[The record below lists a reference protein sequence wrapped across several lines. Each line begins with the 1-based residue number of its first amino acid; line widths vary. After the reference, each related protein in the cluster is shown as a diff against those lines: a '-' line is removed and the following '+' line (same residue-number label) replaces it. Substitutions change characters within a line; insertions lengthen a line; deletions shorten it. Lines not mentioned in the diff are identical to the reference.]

1 VLIAINQLGFG
12 AVVAVLAL
20 YARSFGVSQSAIGL
34 AIAIYGFA
42 RFAVAMPAGRLADRA
57 GRRTGLALGGLV
69 TGVGN
74 LLCAFAPTYPVFIAG
89 RFVAGAG
96 AALVLITGTVVLA
109 DITTPA
115 NRGRTL
121 AIYQGVFLFAVGV
134 GPVPGGLLAERFG
147 LVAPFLVYA
156 VAGGIAGLLAWF
168 SIPETRGRGGVD
180 AAELVTP
187 AFLAQVR
194 LLTGRVGFVLVSLV
208 SFVTAFARTGALFNV
223 IPVLAHDRLGL
234 SAEQIGLGLGLASLV
249 GLVLIYPSGVLV
261 DRYGRK
267 IVIMPA
273 TLVSGVSLVVPGRLR
288 GVERGHRRERRGAR
302 GLCRRHRAA
311 GHERG
316 GDERVPD
323 AGRSRL
329 RHRPARTGRH
339 HRRLRRRRRAGDG
352 RRAIG
357 GRRRALRPLRARH
370 LQALSYCSGEK
381 AAGSTILFCCE
392 MRRSPPPGGGHT
404 PFLRASSR
412 TCMRWSML
420 W

>member
-1 VLIAINQLGFG
+1 MLIAINQLGFG

-194 LLTGRVGFVLVSLV
+194 LLTGRVGFALVSLV

-273 TLVSGVSLVVPGRLR
+273 TLVSGVSLVLFLVMPGYAWFLAGCVVWSVAT
-288 GVERGHRRERRGAR
+288 GVSGAAP
-302 GLCRRHRAA
+302 AA
-311 GHERG
+311 
-316 GDERVPD
+316 
-323 AGRSRL
+323 
-329 RHRPARTGRH
+329 
-339 HRRLRRRRRAGDG
+339 
-352 RRAIG
+352 
-357 GRRRALRPLRARH
+357 
-370 LQALSYCSGEK
+370 Y
-381 AAGSTILFCCE
+381 AADTA
-392 MRRSPPPGGGHT
+392 PPGMNAAAMSAY
-404 PFLRASSR
+404 R
-412 TCMRWSML
+412 ML
-420 W
+420 ADLGYVIGPLALGAITDAFGAGVALATATVLLVAAAALFAAYAPETFRL